1 MAKRVI
7 ASYCSSFLKPEML
20 HIYRQ
25 VKALRRVETFVMT
38 KELQNAERFPFRDI
52 EIIPT
57 QRMNLLRHGW
67 LKFVKR
73 RPPVIYRG
81 EYQLLA
87 SLFERRGADLMHI
100 YFGHTGVHLLPFI
113 EQWDKPCVVSFHGA
127 DVAVKEDIAHYPA
140 KLRRLFEV
148 VPLVFARSQSL
159 ADRLSEFGCP
169 PEKLRINRTGVPL
182 DEFPFVDRQA
192 PTDGHWRVM
201 QACRLIPKKGVATSL
216 RAFAIFKKD
225 HPQAK
230 FYIAGKGPLQPEL
243 EMLAAGLGIFK
254 DVHFVGFLSQSK
266 LMELYASSHLFL
278 HPSEMP
284 PDENQEGVPNSILE
298 AMATGLPVAATQHGG
313 IPEAV
318 EHGRTGWL
326 VPEEDHI
333 ALANAMQEIARSPR
347 VLTEMGLRAREAVI
361 KRFAQEA
368 QIDQLEWF
376 YEEAIVLNGAAEPA
390 ESKAITSLAPQFAEQ
405 VPAK

>member
-1 MAKRVI
+1 
-7 ASYCSSFLKPEML
+7 
-20 HIYRQ
+20 
-25 VKALRRVETFVMT
+25 
-38 KELQNAERFPFRDI
+38 
-52 EIIPT
+52 
-57 QRMNLLRHGW
+57 
-67 LKFVKR
+67 
-73 RPPVIYRG
+73 
-81 EYQLLA
+81 
-87 SLFERRGADLMHI
+87 
-100 YFGHTGVHLLPFI
+100 
-113 EQWDKPCVVSFHGA
+113 
-127 DVAVKEDIAHYPA
+127 
-140 KLRRLFEV
+140 
-148 VPLVFARSQSL
+148 
-159 ADRLSEFGCP
+159 
-169 PEKLRINRTGVPL
+169 
-182 DEFPFVDRQA
+182 
-192 PTDGHWRVM
+192 M

-347 VLTEMGLRAREAVI
+347 VLTEMGLHAREAVI